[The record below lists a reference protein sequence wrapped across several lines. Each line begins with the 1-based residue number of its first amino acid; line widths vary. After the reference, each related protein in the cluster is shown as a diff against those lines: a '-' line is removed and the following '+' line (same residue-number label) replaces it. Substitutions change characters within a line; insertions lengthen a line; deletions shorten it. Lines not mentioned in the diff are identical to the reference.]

1 MYQKSRKKYCRRLIM
16 VCSLIIFSFVLR
28 TDLVYADNSIMI
40 TTQPK
45 NYVCNIGDQFKAT
58 VEATGTGLTY
68 QWQFSMDGG
77 KNWRNSS
84 HASAKTSAY
93 GFVVTKGDLGMTYR
107 CVVRDSAGNS
117 AVSETGRLTE
127 GLKIT
132 LQPKS
137 YTVNVG
143 DQFKATVEATGTGLT
158 YQWQFSMDGGKT
170 WRNSSHASAKTAAY
184 GFTVTKGDLGM
195 TYRCVISDVL
205 GNKLVSYSGTLI
217 DSSGRDD
224 WELPIM

>member
-1 MYQKSRKKYCRRLIM
+1 MYHKTEKNHCKGLII
-16 VCSLIIFSFVLR
+16 VCSLIIFSFILH
-28 TDLVYADNSIMI
+28 TDLVHANNSIMI

-58 VEATGTGLTY
+58 VEASGTGLTY

-77 KNWRNSS
+77 KSWRNSS
-84 HASAKTSAY
+84 NASAKTASY
-93 GFVVTKGDLGMTYR
+93 GFTVTKGDLGMSYR

-117 AVSETGRLTE
+117 AVSEVGRLTE
-127 GLKIT
+127 GLRIT

-137 YTVNVG
+137 YTVKVG
-143 DQFKATVEATGTGLT
+143 DQFKATVEASGTGLT
-158 YQWQFSMDGGKT
+158 YQWQFSMDGGKS
-170 WRNSSHASAKTAAY
+170 WRNSSNASAKTASY

-195 TYRCVISDVL
+195 SYRCVISDEL

-217 DSSGRDD
+217 DLSCRDD